1 MNPMEMAEKLMSG
14 ELVVVVAQK
23 PEAQKMKLSPD
34 EQALADSLVAIA
46 TKYGKFNEDETGIW
60 AGYEAAKDN
69 VVAHIG
75 VKCSNCALYQGN
87 GVCKIIDKTVEDG
100 GKCRFAVI
108 PDGVVNGVWTP
119 DSKKEGPRKKK
130 SVKFKALG
138 ASIGGS
144 TASADDMID
153 RDGDGMIFDGTP
165 DEQPVKR
172 KPKGDYQPMDN
183 SFLERRR
190 RQHVRQQ
197 LRRQGITP
205 TRNDE
210 SNIYEDAE
218 GNLQIHDGR
227 TDEEIVAR
235 EDARATFNVDEDRK
249 KFVRNQL
256 RKRGITPT
264 ASMAD
269 RSDEERQARREAR
282 AEYDRRM
289 RAGAPQGPA
298 SDEQDPGMGPQE
310 FPPGYVPGRPADRYP
325 EPPRKLPPGYVP
337 GKPADRY
344 PDPTRKYPPGQKP
357 EPTPPRDI
365 RPADRYPSPQAPRTG
380 KPADRYPSPEAPRTG
395 KPADRY
401 PSPQRPAPLRP
412 ADRYPEPQRPSS
424 GVQRPDGRPADRYPS
439 PQRPAPLRPADR
451 YPSPSPRM
459 PEGDAGDRSSRRT
472 PPGQKPE
479 RRDGGRPA
487 DRYPSPQRPTPSRP
501 ADRYPNPGRSYP
513 PGQRPS
519 QRDTRPVDRLPS
531 PSPRMPEGDAGDR
544 SSRGYPPGQT
554 PSPRRP
560 RPRPA
565 PRPMPMPQPGGR
577 ERPRPMPM
585 PQPGGRRGSSP
596 RLMPYRRDDAGPSN
610 RTA

>member
-1 MNPMEMAEKLMSG
+1 
-14 ELVVVVAQK
+14 
-23 PEAQKMKLSPD
+23 MKLTPD

-75 VKCSNCALYQGN
+75 VKCSNCALYEGN
-87 GVCKIIDKTVEDG
+87 GVCNIIDQKVEDG
-100 GKCRFAVI
+100 GKCRFAII

-138 ASIGGS
+138 ATIGGG
-144 TASADDMID
+144 TPAADDMVD

-172 KPKGDYQPMDN
+172 KPKGDYKPMDN

-205 TRNDE
+205 TRGDE
-210 SNIYEDAE
+210 SNVYEDAD
-218 GNLQIHDGR
+218 GNLQIYDGR

-256 RKRGITPT
+256 RKRGMTPT
-264 ASMAD
+264 ASLAD

-289 RAGAPQGPA
+289 RAGQPKGQSTQQPE
-298 SDEQDPGMGPQE
+298 EQKPGMGPQE

-325 EPPRKLPPGYVP
+325 EPPK
-337 GKPADRY
+337 
-344 PDPTRKYPPGQKP
+344 KYPPGQKP
-357 EPTPPRDI
+357 EPTQPRDI
-365 RPADRYPSPQAPRTG
+365 RPADRYPEPPKKYPPGQKPEPTSPR
-380 KPADRYPSPEAPRTG
+380 DS
-395 KPADRY
+395 
-401 PSPQRPAPLRP
+401 RP
-412 ADRYPEPQRPSS
+412 ADRYPEPQAPGS
-424 GVQRPDGRPADRYPS
+424 GVRRPDGRPADRYPSPPRQYPPGQTPQPSGPRDRRPADRYPS
-439 PQRPAPLRPADR
+439 PQRPAPARPADR

-459 PEGDAGDRSSRRT
+459 PEGDAGDRSSRTT

-479 RRDGGRPA
+479 RIGGSRPA

-513 PGQRPS
+513 PGQRPNE
-519 QRDTRPVDRLPS
+519 RDVRPVDRLPS

-544 SSRGYPPGQT
+544 SSRSYPPGQT

-585 PQPGGRRGSSP
+585 PQPGGRRRSSP